1 MVAYF
6 SRDEHM
12 RQADELQ
19 HLQRRLHFE
28 IQRRQQ
34 AEAQLL
40 TSQQTI
46 EDISTHWI
54 TPSFWQS
61 VFDASP
67 LGLFAVDVTPEQD
80 FVMAAVNPVI
90 EQWTGRSAVEICG
103 RTPEGAFGPEMG
115 AEIRANYQRCLDCG
129 AAIAYEEYVP
139 FQKEDT
145 WSQTTLTPLRNP
157 QGEIYRLVGNAL
169 DITERKQGDLARQRL
184 VGILEASPIC
194 VFMTDVQGHCVYTN
208 DRWQAIAGLSADE
221 ALGLGWAGALHPE
234 DRDRAFQLWHEAAQ
248 NQSAFRTECRFQRP
262 DGSVS
267 WVISQAVPLPN
278 QDGYVGT
285 ITDISDRKAAEEQLQ
300 QQTNILQSILD
311 NMSEGVVVSD
321 ADGKFL
327 VFNPAAAAMFGNGPT
342 ETNHEAWSE
351 QYGLFHGDQVT
362 PLAPEE
368 IPLVRSLQG
377 EAVDEFEIF
386 VRHAIAPE
394 GLWTSVNGRP
404 LLDATGN
411 VQGGLVVCR
420 DISDR
425 KKDEALLHQKTKTL
439 RDTIKTLKQTQSQLV
454 QTEKMSSLGQ
464 LVAGVAHE
472 INNPV
477 NFIYGNLIHIDEYV
491 QDLTTV
497 VTTYQEHYPNPAPDL
512 ADLIEEKEVDFLLE
526 DLPSLIDS
534 MKVGSQRIRE
544 IVNSLRSFSR
554 LDEADYKDVN
564 LHEGI
569 DSTLMILQNRLKAT
583 PKHPEIIINKHY
595 GDLPLI
601 ECYSGQLNQVF
612 MNILVN
618 ALDALEE
625 RNQARSYQ
633 DIKAD
638 PSQITIATKLVQQ
651 GDEQQVE
658 ITFQDNVLGIP
669 KEIQSKIFDPFF
681 TTKAIGQGTGL
692 GMSISYQIIT
702 EKHHGSI
709 RCQSKPGEGTTFIIT
724 IPVQQHAAAQASAE
738 QVNRPAS

>member
-1 MVAYF
+1 M
-6 SRDEHM
+6 
-12 RQADELQ
+12 
-19 HLQRRLHFE
+19 
-28 IQRRQQ
+28 
-34 AEAQLL
+34 
-40 TSQQTI
+40 
-46 EDISTHWI
+46 
-54 TPSFWQS
+54 
-61 VFDASP
+61 
-67 LGLFAVDVTPEQD
+67 
-80 FVMAAVNPVI
+80 
-90 EQWTGRSAVEICG
+90 
-103 RTPEGAFGPEMG
+103 
-115 AEIRANYQRCLDCG
+115 
-129 AAIAYEEYVP
+129 P

-194 VFMTDVQGHCVYTN
+194 VFMTDVQGHCLYTN

-285 ITDISDRKAAEEQLQ
+285 IT
-300 QQTNILQSILD
+300 
-311 NMSEGVVVSD
+311 
-321 ADGKFL
+321 
-327 VFNPAAAAMFGNGPT
+327 
-342 ETNHEAWSE
+342 
-351 QYGLFHGDQVT
+351 
-362 PLAPEE
+362 
-368 IPLVRSLQG
+368 
-377 EAVDEFEIF
+377 
-386 VRHAIAPE
+386 
-394 GLWTSVNGRP
+394 
-404 LLDATGN
+404 
-411 VQGGLVVCR
+411 

-625 RNQARSYQ
+625 RNQTRSYQ

-658 ITFQDNVLGIP
+658 ITFQDNALGIP

-724 IPVQQHAAAQASAE
+724 IPVQQHAAAQSSAE

>member
-90 EQWTGRSAVEICG
+90 ETWTGRSAVEICG
-103 RTPEGAFGPEMG
+103 QTPEAAFGPEMG

-129 AAIAYEEYVP
+129 AAIAYEEFVP
-139 FQKEDT
+139 FQKEET

-194 VFMTDVQGHCVYTN
+194 VFMTDVQGYCVYTN

-386 VRHAIAPE
+386 VRHATAPE

-404 LLDATGN
+404 LLDEIGN

-512 ADLIEEKEVDFLLE
+512 AELIEEKEVNFLLE

-583 PKHPEIIINKHY
+583 PKHPEIIIKKHY

-638 PSQITIATKLVQQ
+638 PNQITIATKLVQQ

-658 ITFQDNVLGIP
+658 ITFQDNALGIP

-724 IPVQQHAAAQASAE
+724 IPVQQHSAAQPSADQAS
-738 QVNRPAS
+738 RPAS